1 MWNLKQYW
9 GDFTCP
15 GVKTPLSMTLF
26 IPRLDMAWRCPLHI
40 QRTLQVYRD
49 PWTWSSQCYRHCN
62 KSFTGIECWGQI
74 MCKSFPSTPKLLI
87 LCHWSV
93 QNEACFQFY
102 GTKMPW
108 TCGKAV
114 AYNRSTYARHEI
126 TMPRTWRSSLLGDHH
141 IDNKPNRPLSQ
152 VQAPELQ
159 GDILQIC
166 SGFELNTSC
175 NLKVSGDESECF

>member
-1 MWNLKQYW
+1 MLFMWNLKQYW

-74 MCKSFPSTPKLLI
+74 MCKSFPSTPKLSLI
-87 LCHWSV
+87 CAKWGVFSVLWHQNALNLRESCCIQQVYLC
-93 QNEACFQFY
+93 
-102 GTKMPW
+102 
-108 TCGKAV
+108 KAWN
-114 AYNRSTYARHEI
+114 YNAS
-126 TMPRTWRSSLLGDHH
+126 
-141 IDNKPNRPLSQ
+141 
-152 VQAPELQ
+152 
-159 GDILQIC
+159 
-166 SGFELNTSC
+166 
-175 NLKVSGDESECF
+175 NLKVKLAGWSPHWQQT